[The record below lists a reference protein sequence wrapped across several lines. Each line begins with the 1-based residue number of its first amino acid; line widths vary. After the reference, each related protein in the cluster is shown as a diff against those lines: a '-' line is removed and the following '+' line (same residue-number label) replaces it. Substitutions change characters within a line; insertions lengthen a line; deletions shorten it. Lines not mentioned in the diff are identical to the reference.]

1 MRTSAQTRCPFC
13 AERIASDLHVCP
25 FCESNLAPRR
35 SRVTLVKPER
45 SARAAVITSSIG
57 IAFLLGVALLHSL
70 HETRPSARIP
80 NQSVASA
87 ATPVRH
93 NTTQS
98 SVLPKGWQYYSAE
111 NGAYE
116 LVNKELPYRGDASA
130 SDWGCQGVGAANPD
144 APSIS
149 SIIWNDAISFNYLN
163 QFCHPVD
170 ASEVP
175 QAWRESLASAMK
187 SQSIAARNDSSVTHR
202 VSLQPVRNSELSQE
216 QAEPG
221 AVQTMSVEK
230 QTNEDSTAL
239 DTQINQLTLAGEQTT
254 RRLQQRELKI
264 ARLTEELN
272 SRDQEISL
280 LKHNLEITE
289 QDVQRN
295 RAAAAAQAS
304 NATMTQIVVR
314 KYGQSGDASSG
325 TEPDPFWPNV
335 PNFYPALYK
344 ANVKGHIYQG
354 AGFRLAPAGASI
366 ETEVSVRFFIEKSGT
381 PTDIQILSASSEDND
396 TIERTSSFIKTVGPF
411 QALVPE
417 NLNRIEVEANL
428 VQQPDKPGSLPGR
441 IEITK
446 LEISAL
452 GNRS

>member
-1 MRTSAQTRCPFC
+1 MQQT
-13 AERIASDLHVCP
+13 
-25 FCESNLAPRR
+25 
-35 SRVTLVKPER
+35 
-45 SARAAVITSSIG
+45 
-57 IAFLLGVALLHSL
+57 
-70 HETRPSARIP
+70 
-80 NQSVASA
+80 
-87 ATPVRH
+87 
-93 NTTQS
+93 
-98 SVLPKGWQYYSAE
+98 
-111 NGAYE
+111 
-116 LVNKELPYRGDASA
+116 
-130 SDWGCQGVGAANPD
+130 
-144 APSIS
+144 
-149 SIIWNDAISFNYLN
+149 
-163 QFCHPVD
+163 
-170 ASEVP
+170 
-175 QAWRESLASAMK
+175 
-187 SQSIAARNDSSVTHR
+187 
-202 VSLQPVRNSELSQE
+202 
-216 QAEPG
+216 
-221 AVQTMSVEK
+221 
-230 QTNEDSTAL
+230 
-239 DTQINQLTLAGEQTT
+239 
-254 RRLQQRELKI
+254 ELKI
-264 ARLTEELN
+264 AQLTEELN

-295 RAAAAAQAS
+295 STAAAAQAS

-314 KYGQSGDASSG
+314 KYGQIADASSGSG
-325 TEPDPFWPNV
+325 TEPDPFLPNV

-354 AGFRLAPAGASI
+354 AGFRLAAAGASI

>member
-1 MRTSAQTRCPFC
+1 
-13 AERIASDLHVCP
+13 
-25 FCESNLAPRR
+25 
-35 SRVTLVKPER
+35 
-45 SARAAVITSSIG
+45 
-57 IAFLLGVALLHSL
+57 
-70 HETRPSARIP
+70 
-80 NQSVASA
+80 
-87 ATPVRH
+87 
-93 NTTQS
+93 
-98 SVLPKGWQYYSAE
+98 
-111 NGAYE
+111 
-116 LVNKELPYRGDASA
+116 
-130 SDWGCQGVGAANPD
+130 
-144 APSIS
+144 
-149 SIIWNDAISFNYLN
+149 
-163 QFCHPVD
+163 
-170 ASEVP
+170 
-175 QAWRESLASAMK
+175 MK
-187 SQSIAARNDSSVTHR
+187 SQPIAARSDFSVTHR
-202 VSLQPVRNSELSQE
+202 ISLQPVRNSERSQE

-221 AVQTMSVEK
+221 AVQITNVE
-230 QTNEDSTAL
+230 QRTNEDTTAL
-239 DTQINQLTLAGEQTT
+239 DTQINQLTLASEQST

-264 ARLTEELN
+264 AQLTEELN

-289 QDVQRN
+289 QDLQRN

-314 KYGQSGDASSG
+314 KYGQIADASSG